1 MSMIPDLTN
10 IKPFIG
16 DYTQRV
22 DTEIND
28 AVVSNTTGGNA
39 GGGFARFTLTNKGF
53 LDSSSSILLGIKD
66 NGIEGFLAPHLGA
79 NQLIHSIVLK
89 IGAKTISEIREF
101 ASLQGYKGLFT
112 SNSENFE
119 RNQYINGK
127 IYNLA
132 EVEDYN
138 VNELNTL
145 RDSKNIVLNNG
156 LPMITSHPTN
166 DLQGIRKHAK
176 TSNETIYALK
186 LSDCLPFF
194 SADKHFPI
202 CLIDEQIN
210 IEIHFNPYPL
220 NVCRVENSAA
230 GNADS
235 VARAITPSVINID
248 KVKLL
253 ADYVFYDDYLQSQ
266 YINENKGKSMQWN
279 YVDIR
284 LSQQMIT
291 ADAQNAITKNIRN
304 VGGANLMVNKVIMAL
319 ERAYTYTLNAGA
331 EPEEKNNYN
340 KLNGYSPYDTSGLL
354 LNKFE
359 SVRTLSPHIK
369 DSYFNFQV
377 RYNEKPLYPI
387 DRDNDSLLFTDIQ
400 EAEGRPFR
408 VCKDHF
414 SKQSEVST
422 ENRWCNKTHTFNHQ
436 TVGRL
441 FYNVAMLDGK
451 RINSEG
457 IDVEFENTSIDSNDY
472 AGLTNVDAV
481 AKNYMQYVWVETQ
494 KYAVLNNG
502 LVDCYFK

>member
-53 LDSSSSILLGIKD
+53 LDSSSSILLGLKNNDID
-66 NGIEGFLAPHLGA
+66 GFLAPHLGV

-101 ASLQGYKGLFT
+101 SSLQGYKGLFT
-112 SNSENFE
+112 SNSENLE

-138 VNELNTL
+138 KAELNTK
-145 RDSKNIVLNNG
+145 RDSKNIIFNNG
-156 LPMITSHPTN
+156 LPITTTDAN
-166 DLQGIRKHAK
+166 NFQGIRKHANTK
-176 TSNETIYALK
+176 NETIYALK

-220 NVCRVENSAA
+220 NVCRVLNSTEDDATTK
-230 GNADS
+230 
-235 VARAITPSVINID
+235 VRATTASVINID

-279 YVDIR
+279 YIDIR

-319 ERAYTYTLNAGA
+319 ERVYSYTLGAGA
-331 EPEEKNNYN
+331 TASDKANYN
-340 KLNGYSPYDTSGLL
+340 KLNGYAPYDTSGRL

-359 SVRTLSPHIK
+359 SIRTLSPHIK
-369 DSYFNFQV
+369 DSYFNFQI

-414 SKQSEVST
+414 SKQSEVSI
-422 ENRWCNKTHTFNHQ
+422 NKNWCNETHDFRGGTM
-436 TVGRL
+436 GRL
-441 FYNVAMLDGK
+441 FYNVAMLDGR

-457 IDVEFENTSIDSNDY
+457 IDVEFENTSIDNNTY
-472 AGLTNVDAV
+472 ATLTNVDSV